1 MLGLAVGGIVVER
14 VGGGAYHRPLL
25 LFSGRGAPVLSRVV
39 DGRMVES
46 VGVIMLF
53 FG

>member
-1 MLGLAVGGIVVER
+1 MLELEVDGVMVER
-14 VGGGAYHRPLL
+14 VGGGARHHLL
-25 LFSGRGAPVLSRVV
+25 FLFSGRGTGSFES
-39 DGRMVES
+39 GGWRMVES